1 VLTNILMEW
10 TTDNGKLKK
19 FGWGQKRHDHYILEN
34 ISKMQLLTGHHN
46 KCYAEGIYGDLA
58 ISASLYPKI
67 IIT

>member
-1 VLTNILMEW
+1 MEW

-19 FGWGQKRHDHYILEN
+19 FGWGQTK
-34 ISKMQLLTGHHN
+34 LLTGHHN

-58 ISASLYPKI
+58 ISVSLYPKI